1 MYTFLTL
8 LGSSWGLPSA
18 RTGRSYRT
26 WFTFLKREHDS
37 LFFIL
42 WVALA
47 AAAGGRML
55 GEATFVGHGRSWS
68 LVMGA
73 AGGVT
78 GMYAMFGAT

>member
-1 MYTFLTL
+1 
-8 LGSSWGLPSA
+8 
-18 RTGRSYRT
+18 
-26 WFTFLKREHDS
+26 
-37 LFFIL
+37 
-42 WVALA
+42 
-47 AAAGGRML
+47 ML